1 MSNFD
6 RFSPGSHRD
15 HTLTRDDH
23 IALLRGPE
31 IYGRRERLGV
41 ALQLDILSQVT
52 AHQLVRDGQHRRD
65 CKDTRHIIEGFL
77 YVIYVYI
84 HTQVYMFNCIR
95 CEACFARVRMFSYST
110 FNSLKNRRVHEKYVQ
125 KINVDIQTGVT
136 MCLTR

>member
-52 AHQLVRDGQHRRD
+52 AHQLVRYGQHRRD
-65 CKDTRHIIEGFL
+65 CKDTRHIIEGFV
-77 YVIYVYI
+77 YVIYVYTHKYICSIVYGAGLVLHVCGCFLTQYLI
-84 HTQVYMFNCIR
+84 HSKTEEY
-95 CEACFARVRMFSYST
+95 T
-110 FNSLKNRRVHEKYVQ
+110 K
-125 KINVDIQTGVT
+125 KIYKK
-136 MCLTR
+136 